1 MARSVLLELTGQE
14 TREVMRVGVARLEL
28 AGAGERRQRRLGVAK
43 TFLKE
48 PQVVPGPRVVALV
61 LHGGVEQRPRRIE
74 ALQSKE
80 RDRLVRPCDPQRRV
94 GRRGVLE
101 VLEGDLEFLLIH
113 RGHAEVVRPNRAGRR
128 RDRGRGLGTRPE
140 PRIEKRDH
148 GNDDEAANK
157 RVGHFVILST
167 LGAAHGRMGA

>member
-14 TREVMRVGVARLEL
+14 TGEVMRVGVARLEL

-74 ALQSKE
+74 ALQ
-80 RDRLVRPCDPQRRV
+80 
-94 GRRGVLE
+94 G
-101 VLEGDLEFLLIH
+101 
-113 RGHAEVVRPNRAGRR
+113 
-128 RDRGRGLGTRPE
+128 
-140 PRIEKRDH
+140 
-148 GNDDEAANK
+148 
-157 RVGHFVILST
+157 
-167 LGAAHGRMGA
+167 